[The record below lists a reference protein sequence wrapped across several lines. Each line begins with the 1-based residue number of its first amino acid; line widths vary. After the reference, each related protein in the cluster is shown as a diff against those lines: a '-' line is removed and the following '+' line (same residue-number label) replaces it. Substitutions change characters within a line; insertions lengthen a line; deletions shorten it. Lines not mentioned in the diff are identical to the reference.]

1 LSHHYP
7 QVLARSCAICTP
19 MFLQEH
25 IAGLSTGFRWDVRPR
40 ERRGIGA
47 RESPRRARCS
57 YRNISQ
63 DYWPGMSQTSPDG
76 LEGSEFVPEEVSRS
90 EECSWRN
97 ISSDFVSEIRHSSS
111 SSLKKCSCR
120 NIVENLQ
127 LAKSGLKAKQR
138 SLAFFVCKAQVPTL
152 WTVYLLHILLS
163 WCKRL
168 AKLGEY
174 HTILLAWRRF
184 CLPSDSDKVL
194 VVVKLTLYSTLASV
208 MAVIDELVTITAVI
222 LATPI
227 PLVNFPNSIFPDSM
241 RLTWADE
248 PSVGFLSVSWGFRL
262 KDPRRAGEARCRL
275 SPTEP
280 SR

>member
-138 SLAFFVCKAQVPTL
+138 SLPTFGALSGFFCLQGPSTHPVDRVSAP
-152 WTVYLLHILLS
+152 HF
-163 WCKRL
+163 
-168 AKLGEY
+168 
-174 HTILLAWRRF
+174 TILVQTFGQIR
-184 CLPSDSDKVL
+184 
-194 VVVKLTLYSTLASV
+194 
-208 MAVIDELVTITAVI
+208 
-222 LATPI
+222 
-227 PLVNFPNSIFPDSM
+227 
-241 RLTWADE
+241 
-248 PSVGFLSVSWGFRL
+248 
-262 KDPRRAGEARCRL
+262 
-275 SPTEP
+275 
-280 SR
+280 